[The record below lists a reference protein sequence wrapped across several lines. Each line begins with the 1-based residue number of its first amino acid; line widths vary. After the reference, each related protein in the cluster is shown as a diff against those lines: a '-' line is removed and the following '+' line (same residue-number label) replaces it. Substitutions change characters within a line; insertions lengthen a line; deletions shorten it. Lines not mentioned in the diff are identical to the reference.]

1 MQAMILIND
10 GFEEIEAFTIV
21 DILRRVKT
29 KITIVGL
36 VSTVVES
43 ARKVKVIVDKR
54 FSEIDPKSY
63 DILILPGGP
72 GYKTMMNSQA
82 VLNLIRDFNRK
93 GKLIAAICAAP
104 CILAK
109 AGILDDRLATVY
121 PGLEKEIPRPRDAK
135 IIVDRNIITS
145 RSPGTAMEFALKIA
159 EILAGKKEVKRLKES
174 FSIE

>member
-1 MQAMILIND
+1 MLLIND

-21 DILRRVKT
+21 DILRRVKVN
-29 KITIVGL
+29 ITIVGL
-36 VSTVVES
+36 ISTVVES
-43 ARKVKVIVDKR
+43 DRRVKVITDKR
-54 FSEIDPKSY
+54 FSDIDPNNY
-63 DILILPGGP
+63 DILILPGGSA
-72 GYKTMMNSQA
+72 YKGLMNSQA
-82 VLNLIRDFNRK
+82 VLNMIRDFNKK
-93 GKLIAAICAAP
+93 GKLIGAICAGP
-104 CILAK
+104 CVLAK

-135 IIVDRNIITS
+135 IVVDRNIITS